1 LGTFAGMSSLRH
13 DPGGLAGVV
22 ELPGGRLL
30 ASRRWPGIGAPIV
43 AMHGLF
49 DCSLGWKHFA
59 AATSR
64 PCVAFDLPGFG
75 RSAPP
80 ANNRF
85 GSYAEDILYGLD
97 ILGVGSFSLVG
108 HSLGGAVA
116 ARLSERA
123 GERTLNLT
131 LLAPAGFG
139 RVPLAELL
147 EGSALGRL
155 VRLGVPLALSNPLS
169 AAGIYMAVVSH
180 GHPPERQLLGR
191 VMRRAFNAAPGA
203 LAANEAIVAAAR
215 DPDGFAHR
223 AVRYDG
229 PVSVLWGAGDILI
242 PLSHAARVC
251 EALPQARLTVWEG
264 MGHHPQRERPRQLH
278 KYLAATT
285 RVSARMLSA
294 A

>member
-1 LGTFAGMSSLRH
+1 MCATRKTLAVGRHQRRSGAARRASSGSPGPPAVTQKPHSLQGVRPLDPGFGPAIWQRAPAEPALRSRHRQTPPPPSIHPQMTRSPTFAGMSSLRH

-64 PCVAFDLPGFG
+64 PCIAFDLPGFG

-97 ILGVGSFSLVG
+97 ILGVGSFSLLG

-123 GERTLNLT
+123 CERRST
-131 LLAPAGFG
+131 
-139 RVPLAELL
+139 
-147 EGSALGRL
+147 
-155 VRLGVPLALSNPLS
+155 
-169 AAGIYMAVVSH
+169 
-180 GHPPERQLLGR
+180 
-191 VMRRAFNAAPGA
+191 
-203 LAANEAIVAAAR
+203 
-215 DPDGFAHR
+215 
-223 AVRYDG
+223 
-229 PVSVLWGAGDILI
+229 
-242 PLSHAARVC
+242 
-251 EALPQARLTVWEG
+251 
-264 MGHHPQRERPRQLH
+264 
-278 KYLAATT
+278 
-285 RVSARMLSA
+285 
-294 A
+294 